1 MAQSTGG
8 DPLSEEDDALTT
20 VRASFTLF
28 RRILLFDRAS
38 PLGRQMVLERLS
50 EALDILGR
58 ACRGGPELIAIEK
71 ARAEL
76 QPSLTVETLDSIWRD
91 VETAW
96 TTR

>member
-1 MAQSTGG
+1 MVT
-8 DPLSEEDDALTT
+8 DDDALTV

-28 RRILLFDRAS
+28 RRILIFDRAS
-38 PLGRQMVLERLS
+38 PAGRQMVFERLS
-50 EALDILGR
+50 EALDTLGR

-76 QPSLTVETLDSIWRD
+76 QPTLTVETLDAIWRD

-96 TTR
+96 TAR